1 MLIIEIMTISLQ
13 FRAAIG
19 VDNIDYWSIIDLLTQ
34 IVNKFPNSANTTTI
48 LTVTTTILTVFAST
62 FLVII
67 CHPPGGAGKGGWG
80 KLGDEIELPWVRM
93 SNHFK

>member
-67 CHPPGGAGKGGWG
+67 FVTLQAGLEKEAGASWAMRSSCHG
-80 KLGDEIELPWVRM
+80 
-93 SNHFK
+93 